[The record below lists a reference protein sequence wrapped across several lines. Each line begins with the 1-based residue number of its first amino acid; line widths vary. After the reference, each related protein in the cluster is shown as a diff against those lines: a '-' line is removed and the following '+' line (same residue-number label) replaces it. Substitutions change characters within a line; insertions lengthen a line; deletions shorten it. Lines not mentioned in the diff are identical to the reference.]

1 MTPADAHQT
10 AQGRTKDAEAT
21 LMRWVTDAQR
31 SLESDKL
38 DGLARARLGELMLNA
53 CRYLSER
60 EDLYRKAAVVAQVRS
75 DTANRGFAS
84 LHRNP

>member
-60 EDLYRKAAVVAQVRS
+60 EEFYRKASLNVQIRADFEMRRAA
-75 DTANRGFAS
+75 TFA
-84 LHRNP
+84 RNA